1 MDCIILLATLALI
14 TNLLCYHYT
23 SLFWYEKQINN
34 NNYYYISCLL
44 KQTENADYDPSRVP
58 EQILFNISN
67 NGTKQCFNVRIID
80 DNEPEDTE
88 NFMLTFDTPLNS
100 QPEDPPVNLSPRM
113 FNVAITDNDEG
124 NR

>member
-1 MDCIILLATLALI
+1 MLSLCLAYSGVKNKLIII
-14 TNLLCYHYT
+14 IIII
-23 SLFWYEKQINN
+23 FP
-34 NNYYYISCLL
+34 CLL

-58 EQILFNISN
+58 KQILFNISN
-67 NGTKQCFNVRIID
+67 NGTKECFDVPIID